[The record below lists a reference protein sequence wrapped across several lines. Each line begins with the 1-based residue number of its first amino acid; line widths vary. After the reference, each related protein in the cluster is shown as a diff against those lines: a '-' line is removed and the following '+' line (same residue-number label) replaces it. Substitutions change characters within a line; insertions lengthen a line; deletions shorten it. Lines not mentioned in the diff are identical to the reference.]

1 MLSNTSISKPF
12 WDEALACAGHL
23 VNRLPSFAIGGK
35 TPLEIWSGKVAQ
47 DHDLL
52 LVFGSLAYYHVK
64 EDKLDLRTRKSL
76 FIGFKKSKRVQN
88 LGSERQKIYL

>member
-1 MLSNTSISKPF
+1 MLSNTGISKPF
-12 WDEALACAGHL
+12 WDEALTCAGL
-23 VNRLPSFAIGGK
+23 VNRSPSFAIEGK

-47 DHDLL
+47 DHDFLL
-52 LVFGSLAYYHVK
+52 IFGCLDYYHVK
-64 EDKLDLRTRKSL
+64 EDKLDPRARKSM